1 MQNYRVHIVIIVFI
15 FLGSGQVL
23 KFSILTRYIEMS
35 IRLALFKSSHITWWS
50 LCHHKECKMVQQPD
64 LMH

>member
-15 FLGSGQVL
+15 FLGSGHVL
-23 KFSILTRYIEMS
+23 KFSILTHYIEMS

-50 LCHHKECKMVQQPD
+50 LCHHER
-64 LMH
+64 